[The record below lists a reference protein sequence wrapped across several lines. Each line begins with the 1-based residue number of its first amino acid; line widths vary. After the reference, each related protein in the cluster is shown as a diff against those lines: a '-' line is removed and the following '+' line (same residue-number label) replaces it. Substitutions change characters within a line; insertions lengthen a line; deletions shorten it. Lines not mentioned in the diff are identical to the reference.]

1 MTIYAVE
8 SFTTGTRY
16 TVTAPTVWDA
26 LADQPEPCF
35 ALVESSGRY
44 AAVCPENDA
53 FIVPGQHVASTP
65 EEAAESIRNHYSA
78 IKTATA

>member
-1 MTIYAVE
+1 MSTYTVE
-8 SFTTGTRY
+8 SFTTGTRH

-44 AAVCPENDA
+44 AAVSPENDA

-65 EEAAESIRNHYSA
+65 EEAAAAIREHYAA
-78 IKTATA
+78 IKAATA